1 MSEQQSAAHSPQS
14 AAGKGKAEN
23 QAAVGSSQSAAG
35 KGKAENQSTVGS
47 PQSTADNGTQPPEF
61 LLHDSNRQ
69 LRAVLRHPLIFWGGT
84 VILLF
89 VLGALAAPFLVP
101 YDPNLQILSD
111 RLLSPSLH
119 HPLGTDQY
127 GRDVLSRMIY
137 GARISLSVGMVAVA
151 IYVVLGTLVGAVA
164 GYFGGWVDSAL
175 MRLTDI
181 FLSIPTFPLIL
192 MVIAFVGPSIINIMV
207 VIGLTSWTDV
217 ARLVRGEFLTL
228 REREYVLAARLMG
241 LSNRRIIFVHI
252 LPNALG
258 PLWVIATLGIGGAI
272 LMESSLS
279 FLGLGVQPPTASW
292 GNMLMEAHE
301 HLTDAWW
308 LVTFPGLAIFITVL
322 AFTLLGEGI
331 REATDPKLSES
342 RR

>member
-1 MSEQQSAAHSPQS
+1 MNKDQS
-14 AAGKGKAEN
+14 
-23 QAAVGSSQSAAG
+23 AVGSSQPALSP
-35 KGKAENQSTVGS
+35 AEG
-47 PQSTADNGTQPPEF
+47 STANGGASLSF
-61 LLHDSNRQ
+61 LPAVNRR
-69 LRAVLRHPLIFWGGT
+69 LLMVLKRHPLIFWGSA
-84 VILLF
+84 VILFF
-89 VLGALAAPFLVP
+89 VLAALAAPFVAP
-101 YDPNLQILSD
+101 YDPNLQVLSD
-111 RLLSPSLH
+111 RLLPPGLH

-137 GARISLSVGMVAVA
+137 GSRISLSVGMVAVA
-151 IYVVLGTLVGAVA
+151 IYVGLGTVLGAVA
-164 GYFGGWVDSAL
+164 GYFGGLVDAVI
-175 MRLTDI
+175 MRLTDV
-181 FLSIPTFPLIL
+181 FLSIPTFLLIL
-192 MVIAFVGPSIINIMV
+192 MVIAFVGPSILNIMV

-228 REREYVLAARLMG
+228 REREFVLAARLMG

-258 PLWVIATLGIGGAI
+258 PLWVVATLGIGGAI
-272 LMESSLS
+272 LLESSLS

-331 REATDPKLSES
+331 REATDPKLQDSKS
-342 RR
+342 L